1 MSSLQTPLN
10 VDSAVRDR
18 YSAAAQERE
27 EALCCPVSYNQEFLK
42 IIPQEILERDYGCGD
57 PSEHLKPGETVLD
70 LGSGGGKLCYI
81 ASQVVGPEGKVIG
94 VDCNDEMLGL
104 ARQYQPQ
111 IAETIGYSNV
121 EFHKGRIQDLKLDLE
136 VLEKWLDENPVSNS
150 TGWLAAQEQADRLRA
165 TLPMIPDNSVDVVI
179 SNCVLNLVE
188 AESRHTLFREIHRV
202 LKKGGRA
209 VISDIVS
216 DEYVPDDL
224 RNDPTLWSGCIS
236 GAFQESEF
244 LEAFASVGLYGIEIL
259 KRQVEPWVT
268 EKGIEFRSMTVQVFK
283 GKEGPCL
290 DGNQAVVYRGPWR
303 SVIDDDGHEL
313 RRGER
318 MAVCEKTFEI
328 YSREPYASQM
338 ILLPPS
344 KPVPAAETKPFDC
357 HDGAVRD
364 PKVTKF
370 TEQMAAT
377 LNELPQVESCCGPDC
392 C

>member
-57 PSEHLKPGETVLD
+57 PSEHLKLGETVLD